1 MAGHPGGLL
10 GLSWQKEVAGRHG
23 PEEGWPR
30 IALAMLHS
38 LVGENRLGT
47 DRDQGVLGVPAHD
60 LPRVSVQSSGQ
71 LWVNRTWSARRGR
84 CAFLRLQYYF
94 QAALQPVVGL

>member
-1 MAGHPGGLL
+1 
-10 GLSWQKEVAGRHG
+10 
-23 PEEGWPR
+23 
-30 IALAMLHS
+30 MLHS
-38 LVGENRLGT
+38 LAGENRLGT

-94 QAALQPVVGL
+94 QAACNPWSASDERELKGGDITTKSCSGAVGR

>member
-1 MAGHPGGLL
+1 
-10 GLSWQKEVAGRHG
+10 
-23 PEEGWPR
+23 
-30 IALAMLHS
+30 MLHS
-38 LVGENRLGT
+38 LAGENRLGT